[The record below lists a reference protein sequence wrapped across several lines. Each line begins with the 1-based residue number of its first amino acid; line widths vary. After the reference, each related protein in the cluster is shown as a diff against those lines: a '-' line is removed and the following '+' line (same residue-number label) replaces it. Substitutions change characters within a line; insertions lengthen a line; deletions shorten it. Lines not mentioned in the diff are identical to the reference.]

1 MFGKKKKTQIEE
13 TPVQVKE
20 EPKITE
26 LKCIRCGATCVRT
39 ESGDFRCKFC
49 GAKFTDSDAERLSAK
64 RADARAEREAETK
77 RDIEQK
83 NAEARIAE
91 ARAAEARAA
100 EAIAIANARAVEAK
114 AIADAKAAEIKA
126 AELRAA
132 QARSAERTAAQSQW
146 TKDETAATANAS
158 VTTESASVTVEMS
171 SEDIYS
177 RNCNGVVEIITD
189 CGRASGLI
197 ISKKGFVLTNAHAVL
212 DPSGNVSAN
221 VFVKHREETIRT
233 RVIAIGN
240 TDSNDPHNVDLALLK
255 MERVPDSAVSLK
267 LGRSD
272 TVRIGQHIYY
282 IGNSKGEGLCMTA
295 GIVSDNNRTVGARD
309 FIMTDA
315 ATNPGNSGGPLFNDD
330 GDVIGVHVSARN
342 DAVGMKYAIP
352 VNTARAFL
360 NTVEDRLEVPRNSIA
375 DDAVSIPETSNE
387 SLTVGAILTLVLSGI
402 AVLVKGLEFAK
413 DIADIME

>member
-1 MFGKKKKTQIEE
+1 MFGRKKKAQIEE

-20 EPKITE
+20 EPKCTE
-26 LKCIRCGATCVRT
+26 LKCIRCGATCVR
-39 ESGDFRCKFC
+39 SDLGDFRCKFC
-49 GAKFTDSDAERLSAK
+49 GAKFTDADAEMLSAK
-64 RADARAEREAETK
+64 RADARAEREAETEK
-77 RDIEQK
+77 DIEQK

-91 ARAAEARAA
+91 ARAAEAKAA
-100 EAIAIANARAVEAK
+100 EAIAIANARAAEAK
-114 AIADAKAAEIKA
+114 AIADAKAAEIRA
-126 AELRAA
+126 AE
-132 QARSAERTAAQSQW
+132 ARVAEAKANERMMAQSQW
-146 TKDETAATANAS
+146 QR
-158 VTTESASVTVEMS
+158 TESPVAASITAESAPVTVEMS

-177 RNCNGVVEIITD
+177 HNCNGVVEIITD

-197 ISKKGFVLTNAHAVL
+197 ISTKGFVLTNAHAVL
-212 DPSGNVSAN
+212 DPAGNVSAN
-221 VFVKHREETIRT
+221 VFVKHGDETIRSQ
-233 RVIAIGN
+233 VIAIGN

-255 MERVPDSAVSLK
+255 MERVPERAVSLK

-295 GIVSDNNRTVGARD
+295 GIVSDNDRVVGARN

-330 GDVIGVHVSARN
+330 GEVIGIHVSARN

-352 VNTARAFL
+352 VNTARVFL
-360 NTVEDRLEVPRNSIA
+360 NTVEDRLEIPRNTIA
-375 DDAVSIPETSNE
+375 DDLISIPETSNE
-387 SLTVGAILTLVLSGI
+387 SLTVGAIITLVLSGI

-413 DIADIME
+413 EIADVIE